1 MAKYFFTTV
10 LFILILASFFPSKN
24 SNTSIS
30 VDRDSPEYR
39 YANTRLRMEG
49 FGAKD
54 SKDAAD
60 AIVKFNKAQQYRE
73 QAPIK

>member
-10 LFILILASFFPSKN
+10 LFMLILASFFPSKN

-30 VDRDSPEYR
+30 VDRNSPEYR
-39 YANTRLRMEG
+39 YAHTRLRMEG

-60 AIVKFNKAQQYRE
+60 AIYKFHKAQQYRE

>member
-10 LFILILASFFPSKN
+10 LFMLILASFFPSKN
-24 SNTSIS
+24 SNTNIS
-30 VDRDSPEYR
+30 VDRNSPEYR
-39 YANTRLRMEG
+39 YARTRLRMEG

-60 AIVKFNKAQQYRE
+60 AIVKFNKAQQFRKE
-73 QAPIK
+73 N

>member
-1 MAKYFFTTV
+1 MGKYFLAAF
-10 LFILILASFFPSKN
+10 LFLMILAKFLPVKN
-24 SNTSIS
+24 SDTSIS
-30 VDRDSPEYR
+30 IDRDSPEYR
-39 YANTRLRMEG
+39 YAHKRLRMEG

-60 AIVKFNKAQQYRE
+60 AIYKFHKAQQYRE